1 MRRPAVHKATGL
13 RRLAALLLAL
23 LLLTPL
29 VSGAA
34 AYPNNSISL
43 RGLSLRAFDP
53 PGADSWIMVIPV
65 STRLPARLQV
75 DLIAGNCRVVGTAE
89 ITVSPGSLRVSSQY
103 VKGLVL
109 HEESLLVGSQPSD
122 FDGLQQGAVTAYPL
136 DTEIALEAG
145 LGEAPLGYL
154 CLVGRVSFDDSLPGV
169 APYGA
174 LTRANVQRR
183 LALAEQFGLEE
194 VYKELLPPVA
204 AQPQPGE
211 PDENGCIDGVCP
223 VTLPFPKP

>member
-1 MRRPAVHKATGL
+1 MHKATGL
-13 RRLAALLLAL
+13 RRLAALLMAL

-43 RGLSLRAFDP
+43 KNLSLRAFDP
-53 PGADSWIMVIPV
+53 PGADVWIMVVPV
-65 STRLPARLQV
+65 STRLPGRLEV
-75 DLIAGNCRVVGTAE
+75 DIIAGNCRVVGRAE
-89 ITVSPGSLRVSSQY
+89 ITVSPGRLRVSSRY

-109 HEESLLVGSQPSD
+109 HEESLLVGSRPSD
-122 FDGLQQGAVTAYPL
+122 FDRLQQGAMTAYPL
-136 DTEIALEAG
+136 DTEIALEAT
-145 LGEAPLGYL
+145 LVYL
-154 CLVGRVSFDDSLPGV
+154 CLVGRVSFDDSLAGV

-183 LALAEQFGLEE
+183 LALAEQFGLEAI
-194 VYKELLPPVA
+194 YKELLPPVA

-223 VTLPFPKP
+223 VPLPFPAP

>member
-1 MRRPAVHKATGL
+1 MRYAPAPGL
-13 RRLAALLLAL
+13 RRLAALLMAL

-53 PGADSWIMVIPV
+53 PGADVWIMVVPV
-65 STRLPARLQV
+65 STRLPGRLEV
-75 DLIAGNCRVVGTAE
+75 DIIAGNCRVVGRAE
-89 ITVSPGSLRVSSQY
+89 ITVSPGRLRVSSRY

-109 HEESLLVGSQPSD
+109 HEESLLVGSRPSD
-122 FDGLQQGAVTAYPL
+122 FDRLQQGAMTAYPL
-136 DTEIALEAG
+136 DTEIALEAT
-145 LGEAPLGYL
+145 LVYL
-154 CLVGRVSFDDSLPGV
+154 CLVGRVSFDDSLAGV

-183 LALAEQFGLEE
+183 LALAEQFGLEAI
-194 VYKELLPPVA
+194 YKELLPPVA

-223 VTLPFPKP
+223 VPLPFPAP

>member
-1 MRRPAVHKATGL
+1 MHKATGL

-23 LLLTPL
+23 LLLTPQ
-29 VSGAA
+29 VSQAA
-34 AYPNNSISL
+34 TYPNNTISF

-53 PGADSWIMVIPV
+53 PGADTWIMVVPV

-89 ITVSPGSLRVSSQY
+89 ITVSPGRLQVSSQY
-103 VKGLVL
+103 VKGLAL
-109 HEESLLVGSQPSD
+109 HEEHLLLGVQPTD
-122 FDGLQQGAVTAYPL
+122 FDGLDQGLLPAHPL
-136 DTEIALEAG
+136 NTEIALAG
-145 LGEAPLGYL
+145 DLLEAPLVYL
-154 CLVGRVSFDDSLPGV
+154 CLVGRVTFDDSLAGV

-183 LALAEQFGLEE
+183 LALAEQFGLEAS
-194 VYKELLPPVA
+194 YKELLPPVA

>member
-1 MRRPAVHKATGL
+1 MRYAPAPGL
-13 RRLAALLLAL
+13 RRLAALLMAL

-53 PGADSWIMVIPV
+53 PGADVWIMVVPV
-65 STRLPARLQV
+65 STRLPGRLEV
-75 DLIAGNCRVVGTAE
+75 DIIAGNCRVVGRAE
-89 ITVSPGSLRVSSQY
+89 ITVSPGRLRVSSRY
-103 VKGLVL
+103 VKGLML
-109 HEESLLVGSQPSD
+109 HEESLLVGSQPAD
-122 FDGLQQGAVTAYPL
+122 FGGLQQGTMTAYPL
-136 DTEIALEAG
+136 DTEIALDSG
-145 LGEAPLGYL
+145 LLEAPLVYL

-183 LALAEQFGLEE
+183 LALAEQFGLEAI
-194 VYKELLPPVA
+194 YKELLPPVA

-223 VTLPFPKP
+223 VPLPFPAP